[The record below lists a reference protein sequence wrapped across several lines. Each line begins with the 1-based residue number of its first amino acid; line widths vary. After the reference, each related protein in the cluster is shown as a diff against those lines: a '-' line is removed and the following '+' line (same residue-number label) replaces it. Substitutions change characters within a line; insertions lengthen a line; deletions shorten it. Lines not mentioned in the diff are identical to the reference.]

1 MPEWPIVRFHTL
13 AADSK
18 SAFSKPY
25 GSAITKEDYL
35 PHGVPVVR
43 GINLRKGIF
52 QDDEF
57 VYISEE
63 TADKMPG
70 ANLAAGD
77 LVLTHRGTIGQVSM
91 IPRHP
96 RYARYVLS
104 TSQVK
109 ARLDPRR
116 ALPEFYYYWFS
127 SPEGT
132 HELLG
137 NVSTVGVPGLAQPV
151 ATIKS
156 LRVPHPSLATQK
168 AIADILGALDDK
180 IAINERITQSI
191 LSLAD
196 SIFALLVATEDLKAE
211 TFGALASVLGGGTP
225 RTTEPSYWDGGI
237 AWATP
242 SDVTALS
249 SPYLFE
255 TQRTITDSG
264 LASCSSKLY
273 PAGSIFMTSRATIG
287 VFAVPQIPAA
297 VNQGFIV
304 VVPPTEE
311 LRWWLFH
318 EIRSRVDEMISLAN
332 GSTFLELSRTNFKQ
346 MYVRLASEEVIR
358 RFNQRVNPLH
368 SMAAVCEKEIFAVRE
383 LRDALLPRLMSGE
396 IRVRDAERIVE
407 GST

>member
-1 MPEWPIVRFHTL
+1 
-13 AADSK
+13 
-18 SAFSKPY
+18 
-25 GSAITKEDYL
+25 
-35 PHGVPVVR
+35 
-43 GINLRKGIF
+43 
-52 QDDEF
+52 
-57 VYISEE
+57 
-63 TADKMPG
+63 
-70 ANLAAGD
+70 
-77 LVLTHRGTIGQVSM
+77 
-91 IPRHP
+91 
-96 RYARYVLS
+96 
-104 TSQVK
+104 
-109 ARLDPRR
+109 
-116 ALPEFYYYWFS
+116 
-127 SPEGT
+127 
-132 HELLG
+132 
-137 NVSTVGVPGLAQPV
+137 
-151 ATIKS
+151 